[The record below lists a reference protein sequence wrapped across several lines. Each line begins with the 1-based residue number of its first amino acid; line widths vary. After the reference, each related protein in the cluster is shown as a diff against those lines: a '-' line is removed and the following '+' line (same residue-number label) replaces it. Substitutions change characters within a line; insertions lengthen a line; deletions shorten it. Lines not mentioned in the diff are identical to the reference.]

1 MVAGVIGVNVCGSG
15 HPRGVVCVVYA
26 KTMGCKSGG
35 AGVSRPMNES
45 FARVFVGEDYG
56 AVVERAYGWGR

>member
-1 MVAGVIGVNVCGSG
+1 MLCVLFMRRLGDVSL
-15 HPRGVVCVVYA
+15 VVL
-26 KTMGCKSGG
+26 GCKSGG